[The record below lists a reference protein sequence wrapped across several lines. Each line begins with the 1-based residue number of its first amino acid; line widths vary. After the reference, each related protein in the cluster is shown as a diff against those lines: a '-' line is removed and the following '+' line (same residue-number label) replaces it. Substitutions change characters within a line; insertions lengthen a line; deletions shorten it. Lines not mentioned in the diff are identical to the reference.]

1 VKKRKEVLID
11 MANLSPL
18 QCMAIPEVARLL
30 GVGRSSVYGL
40 INAREIEAIKVVD
53 ARRVLVVSVQ
63 QYIERQRKAG

>member
-1 VKKRKEVLID
+1 MRKRKVVPID

-18 QCMAIPEVARLL
+18 QCMGIPEVARLL
-30 GVGRSSVYGL
+30 GVGCSTIYEL
-40 INAREIEAIKVVD
+40 INAGQLESIKVAD